1 MKIAAYQFAVSGD
14 IRNNFEEIKK
24 TISMAK
30 ENLVELVIFPEC
42 ALTGYPP
49 KDIPDSTCIDFE
61 IVDDICHKLQ
71 MLSDEKEISFIVGT
85 IYRDE
90 KIYNRAILF
99 QPYKNCQF
107 YDKRALWGWDRDNF
121 TEGQNEGIFEI
132 GGITIGVRICFEIRF
147 PEYFRELY
155 KQRTDLNVVLF
166 YDVSDVDDHDRYNM
180 IKGHLQT
187 RAAENVTTVISV
199 DSIKPFQTSPIAV
212 IGKSGEIV
220 KECDRNKTELL
231 IYDFEKSVDDFG
243 EQGRREISDSFV
255 LNVVW

>member
-1 MKIAAYQFAVSGD
+1 
-14 IRNNFEEIKK
+14 
-24 TISMAK
+24 MAK

-42 ALTGYPP
+42 ALTVYPP
-49 KDIPDSTCIDFE
+49 KDIPDSTCIDFK

-90 KIYNRAILF
+90 KIYNRAILS

-132 GGITIGVRICFEIRF
+132 GDITIGVRICFEIRF

-155 KQRTDLNVVLF
+155 KRRTDLNVVLF
-166 YDVSDVDDHDRYNM
+166 YDVSDVDDHERYNM

-187 RAAENVTTVISV
+187 RAVENVNTVISV
-199 DSIKPFQTSPIAV
+199 DSIKPFQTAPTAV
-212 IGKSGEIV
+212 IGKSGEII

-231 IYDFEKSVDDFG
+231 IYDFEKSDDDFG
-243 EQGRREISDSFV
+243 EQGRREISDSLVFNGV
-255 LNVVW
+255 RKK